1 MSANCIDQGYFLASD
16 EELGRLEVQ
25 AQVWQP
31 DAEAM
36 LDRIGV
42 GSGSACADMGCGGAG
57 ILGPMSRRAGDSGSV
72 LGFDSDPDLLDSA
85 AAYREAEG
93 LSNVSLRQG
102 DVTQPDLPQ
111 GAFDLVHSRFLLPH
125 VGSPVDVLANK
136 VALAKPGGVV
146 ASQENDHSSWNFYP
160 HCPEWDELL
169 DLLEQTFALRGDINI
184 GRRTFHMF
192 RSCGLEDVQ
201 IRTSVQALQDRH
213 PYMRMPLIGARA
225 MRERMLDA
233 GLTTARE
240 LDRLISGVEQAVND
254 PDRVQFTFTLV
265 QVWGSKPLT
274 LQSRESPTWN

>member
-1 MSANCIDQGYFLASD
+1 MSANSIDQDYFLASD
-16 EELGRLEVQ
+16 EELGRLQVQ

-31 DAEAM
+31 DAESM

-42 GSGSACADMGCGGAG
+42 GSGWACADMGCGGAG

-72 LGFDSDPDLLDSA
+72 LGFDSDPGLLDSA
-85 AAYREAEG
+85 AAYRETED
-93 LSNVSLRQG
+93 LSNVLLQLG
-102 DVTQPDLPQ
+102 DVTQPDLPH

-125 VGSPVDVLANK
+125 VDSPVDVLGNK

-192 RSCGLEDVQ
+192 RECGLEDVR
-201 IRTSVQALQDRH
+201 IRTSVQALQDQH
-213 PYMRMPLIGARA
+213 PYMRMPLIGAKA
-225 MRERMLDA
+225 MRERMLEA
-233 GLTTARE
+233 KLTTAQE
-240 LDRLISGVEQAVND
+240 LDRLINGVEQAVDD

-265 QVWGSKPLT
+265 QVWGRK
-274 LQSRESPTWN
+274 SPTWN

>member
-72 LGFDSDPDLLDSA
+72 LGFDSDPDLL
-85 AAYREAEG
+85 
-93 LSNVSLRQG
+93 
-102 DVTQPDLPQ
+102 
-111 GAFDLVHSRFLLPH
+111 
-125 VGSPVDVLANK
+125 
-136 VALAKPGGVV
+136 
-146 ASQENDHSSWNFYP
+146 
-160 HCPEWDELL
+160 
-169 DLLEQTFALRGDINI
+169 EQTFALRGDINI

-192 RSCGLEDVQ
+192 RSCSLEDVQ
-201 IRTSVQALQDRH
+201 IRTSVQAVQDRH